1 MAEDPNNTPRTH
13 PQHPQHAGHDASDGP
28 EVRRESLDALVD
40 RILDGE
46 FDRTDE
52 LRTALERV
60 SSDPDAEHDL
70 REYAGAIGPLAEM
83 PAPPE
88 GLADRVLDEVAV
100 RRGFLSATQRR
111 VVTRGRVA
119 AAALLIVSFGG
130 LMLAYRASP
139 AMFDLR
145 ERPAPIAGFDRAVR
159 SEALPGAMASAERLA
174 GEFERT
180 FERTTAPIIAAF
192 RDGTAPAHPASLAPG
207 SPAPDAIAAAGPRGL
222 GDVPTITW
230 HRGPDAEAG
239 DPDPYAQ
246 RPVAGAGGMLW
257 VTGLF
262 DGVDTDAASGDR
274 AADRTPA
281 ADLQTT
287 ARPVVFV
294 HESTDAIFGTMRYED
309 SGVDAE
315 MVIRI
320 RVPAARSAEWVRQRL
335 GIDRYGRVSAPTTP
349 GSASV
354 GSTGDSDSDS
364 DSESI
369 GAVPDEQPSPPA
381 TGGTGV
387 PRR

>member
-1 MAEDPNNTPRTH
+1 MAEDPNNTPRSKT
-13 PQHPQHAGHDASDGP
+13 PRSNAQHAGSDGGEGP
-28 EVRRESLDALVD
+28 EVRSESLDALVD

-83 PAPPE
+83 PAPPD

-100 RRGFLSATQRR
+100 RRGFLSAPQRR

-180 FERTTAPIIAAF
+180 TAPIIAAF
-192 RDGTAPAHPASLAPG
+192 RDGTAPAHPASLAPD
-207 SPAPDAIAAAGPRGL
+207 SPVPDAIAAAGPRGL

-274 AADRTPA
+274 GADRTPA

-309 SGVDAE
+309 AGVDAE

-335 GIDRYGRVSAPTTP
+335 GIDRYGRVSASTTP

-354 GSTGDSDSDS
+354 DSAGDSAIES